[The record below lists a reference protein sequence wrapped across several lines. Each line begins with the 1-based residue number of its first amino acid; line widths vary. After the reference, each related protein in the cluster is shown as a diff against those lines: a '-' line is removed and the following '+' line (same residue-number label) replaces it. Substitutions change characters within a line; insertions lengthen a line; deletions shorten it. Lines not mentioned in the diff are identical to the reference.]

1 MNTTSDLLVRIAD
14 HCARVGIAETTF
26 GRLVANDGKIVS
38 RLRAGKTITLKT
50 LHRIETALAEGLGAS
65 EARAVSG
72 DCVSRPPGASPES
85 EAA

>member
-26 GRLVANDGKIVS
+26 GLRVANDGKIVS

-50 LHRIETALAEGLGAS
+50 LQRIETALAEGGGVS
-65 EARAVSG
+65 EGGEVSVNG
-72 DCVSRPPGASPES
+72 VSPPPGASPES

>member
-14 HCARVGIAETTF
+14 HCTRVGIAETTF

-50 LHRIETALAEGLGAS
+50 LYRIETALAEGLAAS
-65 EARAVSG
+65 EGGEASG
-72 DCVSRPPGASPES
+72 DDASPSPGAAPES